1 MLFSLIGCSREFHL
15 QTQTYF
21 PPVRKEGQC
30 PYSLHLMLAVLLT
43 LSVPDMLERALGS
56 PWPFTPNAF

>member
-1 MLFSLIGCSREFHL
+1 MLFSLIGSSHEFHV

-30 PYSLHLMLAVLLT
+30 PYSFHLILVVLLT
-43 LSVPDMLERALGS
+43 LSVPDMLGGALGS
-56 PWPFTPNAF
+56 LWPFTPNAF